1 MSLSLQNNF
10 HDDELTNTFGIMKKD
25 RYVPKS
31 DFSIKLITMVE
42 AQENT
47 GYVAEV
53 IRDVDNQIRL
63 DKLQ

>member
-1 MSLSLQNNF
+1 
-10 HDDELTNTFGIMKKD
+10 MKKD

-47 GYVAEV
+47 GYIAEV
-53 IRDVDNQIRL
+53 IRDVDNQLRL